1 MTYTYHKVAY
11 DLSKPHGSI
20 VADRKRE
27 PITVCASLNDEK
39 QQAVAILSGNS
50 TEEKKRLELSNGA
63 TDVDKRR
70 ELYAGTANT
79 RNPRPCTGKSRGI
92 AYNRKVAS
100 SARRIIMDK
109 EMTAEKWATMTDK
122 QKARFCRKQV
132 SNIRRRKENA
142 A

>member
-11 DLSKPHGSI
+11 DLSKSHGSI
-20 VADRKRE
+20 VADRKRKK
-27 PITVCASLNDEK
+27 ITICASLNDEK
-39 QQAVAILSGNS
+39 EAAIAILSGNPAK
-50 TEEKKRLELSNGA
+50 EGKRLELSNGA
-63 TDVDKRR
+63 SDIDDIG

-92 AYNRKVAS
+92 ANNRKVAS

-122 QKARFCRKQV
+122 QKARFCSKQV
-132 SNIRRRKENA
+132 SNIKRKK
-142 A
+142 

>member
-11 DLSKPHGSI
+11 DLSKSHGSI
-20 VADRKRE
+20 VADRKRKK
-27 PITVCASLNDEK
+27 ITICASLNDEK
-39 QQAVAILSGNS
+39 EAAIAILSGNPAK
-50 TEEKKRLELSNGA
+50 EGKRLELSNGA
-63 TDVDKRR
+63 SDIDDIG

-92 AYNRKVAS
+92 ANNRKVAS

-109 EMTAEKWATMTDK
+109 EMTAEKWEKMTDK

-132 SNIRRRKENA
+132 SNIRRKK
-142 A
+142 

>member
-20 VADRKRE
+20 VADGKRE
-27 PITVCASLNDEK
+27 PITVCASLNGEK
-39 QQAVAILSGNS
+39 EAAIAILSGNPAK
-50 TEEKKRLELSNGA
+50 EGKRLELSNGA
-63 TDVDKRR
+63 SDIDDIG

-92 AYNRKVAS
+92 ANNRKVAS

-109 EMTAEKWATMTDK
+109 EMTAEKWEKMTDK

-132 SNIRRRKENA
+132 SNIRRKK
-142 A
+142 

>member
-63 TDVDKRR
+63 TDVGKRR

-142 A
+142 S

>member
-11 DLSKPHGSI
+11 DLSKSHGSI
-20 VADRKRE
+20 VADRKRKK
-27 PITVCASLNDEK
+27 ITFCASLNDEK
-39 QQAVAILSGNS
+39 EAAIAILSGNPAK
-50 TEEKKRLELSNGA
+50 EGKRLELSNGA
-63 TDVDKRR
+63 SDIDDIG

-92 AYNRKVAS
+92 ANNRKVAS

-109 EMTAEKWATMTDK
+109 EMTAEKWEKMTDK

-132 SNIRRRKENA
+132 SNIRRKK
-142 A
+142 

>member
-11 DLSKPHGSI
+11 DLSKSHGSI
-20 VADRKRE
+20 VADRKRKK
-27 PITVCASLNDEK
+27 ITVCASLNDEK
-39 QQAVAILSGNS
+39 EAAIAILSGNS

-79 RNPRPCTGKSRGI
+79 RNPRPCTGKSRGVDH
-92 AYNRKVAS
+92 NRKIAS

-109 EMTAEKWATMTDK
+109 EMTAEKWEKMTDK
-122 QKARFCRKQV
+122 QKARFCRKTV
-132 SNIRRRKENA
+132 SNIRRKK
-142 A
+142 

>member
-11 DLSKPHGSI
+11 DLSKSHGSI

-27 PITVCASLNDEK
+27 PIKVCASLNDEK
-39 QQAVAILSGNS
+39 QQAVAILSGNP
-50 TEEKKRLELSNGA
+50 TKGGKCLELGNGA
-63 TDVDKRR
+63 SDIDDIG

-132 SNIRRRKENA
+132 SNIKRKK
-142 A
+142 

>member
-1 MTYTYHKVAY
+1 MKYTYHKVAY

-27 PITVCASLNDEK
+27 PITVCASVNGEK
-39 QQAVAILSGNS
+39 EAGIAILSGNP
-50 TEEKKRLELSNGA
+50 TKEGKRLELSNGA
-63 TDVDKRR
+63 SDIDDIG

-92 AYNRKVAS
+92 ANNRKVAS

-109 EMTAEKWATMTDK
+109 EMTAEKWEKMTDK

-132 SNIRRRKENA
+132 SNIRRKK
-142 A
+142 

>member
-39 QQAVAILSGNS
+39 EAAIAILSGNPAK
-50 TEEKKRLELSNGA
+50 EGKRLELSNGA
-63 TDVDKRR
+63 SDIDDIG

-92 AYNRKVAS
+92 ANNRKVAS
-100 SARRIIMDK
+100 TPRRVVMAK
-109 EMTAEKWATMTDK
+109 EMTAEKWEKMTDK

-132 SNIRRRKENA
+132 SNIRRKK
-142 A
+142 

>member
-11 DLSKPHGSI
+11 DLSKSHGSI
-20 VADRKRE
+20 VADRKRKK
-27 PITVCASLNDEK
+27 ITVCASLNDEK

-109 EMTAEKWATMTDK
+109 EMTAEKWEKMTDK
-122 QKARFCRKQV
+122 QKARFCRKTV
-132 SNIRRRKENA
+132 SNIRRKK
-142 A
+142 

>member
-11 DLSKPHGSI
+11 DLSKSHGSI
-20 VADRKRE
+20 VADRKRKK
-27 PITVCASLNDEK
+27 ITICASLNDEK
-39 QQAVAILSGNS
+39 EAAIAILSGNPAK
-50 TEEKKRLELSNGA
+50 EGKRLALSNGA
-63 TDVDKRR
+63 SDIDDIG

-92 AYNRKVAS
+92 ANNRKVAS

-109 EMTAEKWATMTDK
+109 EMTAEKWEKMTDK

-132 SNIRRRKENA
+132 SNIRRKK
-142 A
+142 

>member
-11 DLSKPHGSI
+11 EVGRKYGSI
-20 VADRKRE
+20 VTDRKRKK
-27 PITVCASLNDEK
+27 ITICASLNDEK
-39 QQAVAILSGNS
+39 EAAIAILSGNPAK
-50 TEEKKRLELSNGA
+50 EGKRLEVSNGA
-63 TDVDKRR
+63 SDIDDIG

-92 AYNRKVAS
+92 ANNRKVAS

-109 EMTAEKWATMTDK
+109 EMTAEKWEKMTDK

-132 SNIRRRKENA
+132 SNIRRKK
-142 A
+142 

>member
-39 QQAVAILSGNS
+39 EAAIAILSGNPAK
-50 TEEKKRLELSNGA
+50 EGKRLELSNGA
-63 TDVDKRR
+63 SDIDDIG

-92 AYNRKVAS
+92 ANNRKVAS

-109 EMTAEKWATMTDK
+109 EMTAEKWEKMTDK

-132 SNIRRRKENA
+132 SNIRRKK
-142 A
+142 

>member
-1 MTYTYHKVAY
+1 MNYTYHNVAY
-11 DLSKPHGSI
+11 DLSKSHGSI
-20 VADRKRE
+20 VADGKRE
-27 PITVCASLNDEK
+27 KITVCASLNDEK
-39 QQAVAILSGNS
+39 EAAIAILSGNS

-63 TDVDKRR
+63 ADVDKRG
-70 ELYAGTANT
+70 ELYASTANT

-122 QKARFCRKQV
+122 QKARFCRKTV
-132 SNIRRRKENA
+132 SNIRRKK
-142 A
+142 

>member
-1 MTYTYHKVAY
+1 MTYTHHKVAY
-11 DLSKPHGSI
+11 DLSKSHRSI

-39 QQAVAILSGNS
+39 QQAVAILSGNPVMES
-50 TEEKKRLELSNGA
+50 KRLELSNGA
-63 TDVDKRR
+63 ADVDRR
-70 ELYAGTANT
+70 GELYANTPNT

-100 SARRIIMDK
+100 TPRRVVMAK
-109 EMTAEKWATMTDK
+109 EMTADKWNKMTDK

-132 SNIRRRKENA
+132 SNIRRKK
-142 A
+142 

>member
-27 PITVCASLNDEK
+27 PITVCASLNGEK
-39 QQAVAILSGNS
+39 EAAIAILSDNPTKEG
-50 TEEKKRLELSNGA
+50 KCLELSNGA
-63 TDVDKRR
+63 SDIDDIG

-92 AYNRKVAS
+92 ANNRKVAS

-109 EMTAEKWATMTDK
+109 EMTAEKWEKMTDK

-132 SNIRRRKENA
+132 SNIRRKK
-142 A
+142 

>member
-39 QQAVAILSGNS
+39 EAAIAILSGNP
-50 TEEKKRLELSNGA
+50 TKEGKRLELSNGA
-63 TDVDKRR
+63 SDIDDIG

-92 AYNRKVAS
+92 ANNRKVAS

-109 EMTAEKWATMTDK
+109 EMTAEKWEKMTDK

-132 SNIRRRKENA
+132 SNIRRKK
-142 A
+142 

>member
-1 MTYTYHKVAY
+1 MTYTYHKIAY
-11 DLSKPHGSI
+11 KAGRKYGSI

-39 QQAVAILSGNS
+39 QQAVAILSGNP
-50 TEEKKRLELSNGA
+50 TKEKKRLELGNSAADIDDIG
-63 TDVDKRR
+63 

-92 AYNRKVAS
+92 TNNRKVAS

-132 SNIRRRKENA
+132 SNIRRKK
-142 A
+142 

>member
-27 PITVCASLNDEK
+27 PITVCASLNGEK
-39 QQAVAILSGNS
+39 EAAIAILSGNPIR
-50 TEEKKRLELSNGA
+50 EGKRLELSNGA
-63 TDVDKRR
+63 SDIDKRG
-70 ELYAGTANT
+70 ELYAGTAAMK
-79 RNPRPCTGKSRGI
+79 NPRPCTGKSRGI

-122 QKARFCRKQV
+122 QKARFCRKRV

-142 A
+142 S